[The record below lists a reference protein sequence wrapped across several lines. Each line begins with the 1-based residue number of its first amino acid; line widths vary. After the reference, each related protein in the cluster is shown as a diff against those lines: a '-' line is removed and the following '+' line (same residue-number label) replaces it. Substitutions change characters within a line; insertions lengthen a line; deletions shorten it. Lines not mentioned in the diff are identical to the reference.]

1 MKKGKVV
8 FLLIITIILTSITTF
23 MVSNLI
29 QIRIDDKIIIR
40 EDDYDELKNV
50 FSRFDKLLYLEDYI
64 QENFYKETNDFEF
77 DEFIIKG
84 LFEALDDPY
93 SSYMT
98 IEEFKKFDEHNK
110 GSYSGIGV
118 IVTESDDGYIEVVS
132 PIEDTPGEAAGLLP
146 GDRIVE
152 VDGEF
157 VNADTIDYAITLI
170 KGIEG
175 TPVTLTIQREDV
187 DDFQV
192 EIIRAEIVTIAV
204 ESEML
209 ENQIGYVRLKIF
221 DDKSY
226 DEFKTNIDSLLGQ
239 GMESLI
245 IDLRSNPGGS
255 LNEVVNIADMILGEQ
270 IIVYTEDR
278 QGNKRIEQSDKD
290 ELDIPIVVLTNGGSA
305 SASEIL
311 TAAIQDSDSG
321 VVMGS
326 TTFGKGVVQL
336 SVPLQDGSAFKLTV
350 SEYFTPNGINIH
362 GIGIEPDYDEE
373 FIEDQGFTIDEENDG
388 VLDYAIDYLKKVN

>member
-1 MKKGKVV
+1 
-8 FLLIITIILTSITTF
+8 

-77 DEFIIKG
+77 DEYIIKG

-146 GDRIVE
+146 GDRIIE

-175 TPVTLTIQREDV
+175 TPVTLTIQREAV

-192 EIIRAEIVTIAV
+192 DIIRAEIVTIAV

-226 DEFKTNIDSLLGQ
+226 DEFKSNIDSLLGQ

-311 TAAIQDSDSG
+311 TAAIQDTDSG

-373 FIEDQGFTIDEENDG
+373 FIENQGFTIDEENDG

>member
-1 MKKGKVV
+1 M
-8 FLLIITIILTSITTF
+8 
-23 MVSNLI
+23 
-29 QIRIDDKIIIR
+29 
-40 EDDYDELKNV
+40 
-50 FSRFDKLLYLEDYI
+50 
-64 QENFYKETNDFEF
+64 
-77 DEFIIKG
+77 
-84 LFEALDDPY
+84 
-93 SSYMT
+93 
-98 IEEFKKFDEHNK
+98 
-110 GSYSGIGV
+110 
-118 IVTESDDGYIEVVS
+118 
-132 PIEDTPGEAAGLLP
+132 
-146 GDRIVE
+146 
-152 VDGEF
+152 
-157 VNADTIDYAITLI
+157 
-170 KGIEG
+170 
-175 TPVTLTIQREDV
+175 
-187 DDFQV
+187 
-192 EIIRAEIVTIAV
+192 
-204 ESEML
+204 
-209 ENQIGYVRLKIF
+209 RLKIF

-226 DEFKTNIDSLLGQ
+226 DEFKSNIDSLLGQ

-311 TAAIQDSDSG
+311 TAAIQDTDSG

-373 FIEDQGFTIDEENDG
+373 FIENQGFTIDEENDG